1 MGQQEKLNALLEAS
15 VENGFD
21 SNINLEYSSVQQDEV
36 RAEITI
42 DSTLLQPAGIVHGGV
57 LCSIVESVASAGATA
72 WVLENSHE
80 CAFVGIA
87 NTTDFFRSVRDGGL
101 TAIGRPLHQGRR
113 TQVWS
118 VEVFD
123 KDILVARGTL
133 RGQNISRG

>member
-1 MGQQEKLNALLEAS
+1 MGQKGKLDALLEAS

-21 SNINLEYSSVQQDEV
+21 SSLNLNYVSVEQDEV
-36 RAEITI
+36 RAAITI
-42 DSTLLQPAGIVHGGV
+42 DSSLWQPAGIVHGGV
-57 LCSIVESVASAGATA
+57 FCSIVESVASAGATA
-72 WVLENSHE
+72 WVLENSTE

-123 KDILVARGTL
+123 RDILVARGTL
-133 RGQNISRG
+133 RGQNIRRG